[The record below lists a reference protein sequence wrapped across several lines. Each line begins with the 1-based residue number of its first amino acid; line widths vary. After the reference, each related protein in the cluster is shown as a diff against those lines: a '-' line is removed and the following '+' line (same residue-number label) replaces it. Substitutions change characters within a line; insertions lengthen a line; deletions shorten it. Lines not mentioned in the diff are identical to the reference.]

1 MKNLINDVMDL
12 FLSLLLWGMLTYFL
26 LSGAVYYSYS
36 ETIKKSFTQELT
48 LGQRIVA
55 QTILGESRGEG
66 EAGMYGVACVIQER
80 IKSQHWPNTM
90 NGVCFQKSQFDFW
103 TERKRVTWD
112 DENRAAVRR
121 HMANNTKAAQY
132 AKRLALNLHRLDRS
146 FVGFA
151 DHYCTLDTHTDW
163 TKGQESVK
171 VIKNHKFFKLR

>member
-1 MKNLINDVMDL
+1 MDL

-112 DENRAAVRR
+112 DENREAVRQ
-121 HMANNTKAAQY
+121 HMLNNTKVAQY
-132 AKRLALNLHRLDRS
+132 AKRLAIHLNDLDRS
-146 FVGFA
+146 YVKNA
-151 DHYCTLDTHTDW
+151 DHYCRVNINNSW
-163 TKGQESVK
+163 TKGQKPVA
-171 VIKNHKFFKLR
+171 VIKKHKYFRLR